1 MGTPVS
7 GSGAAG
13 PAASPAAPVAPA
25 RAPSSP
31 NPSQHRGPHMWDSHC
46 VHCRC
51 DAPIGPP
58 EVPMTA
64 PPRPIRWGMKCWG
77 TNDWGSA
84 CKRVRV
90 FSFADLPAGR
100 DLTEVPSI
108 LPNYPVIAALRARGG
123 YRAEVADLLVYAC
136 DLDAVGQ
143 LEPDPDAQQ
152 AAYRGAAI
160 YIRMAAE
167 MFLARC
173 ALRRR
178 SGKWGRPGGMVRDL
192 RSGSV
197 ARVKKR
203 ADRGELA
210 DSFQWIFDF
219 GNVSAHP
226 RVTEKRLAKIKEQF
240 PPVHGLVVRA
250 LSLFDSSARGLRWD
264 R

>member
-1 MGTPVS
+1 
-7 GSGAAG
+7 
-13 PAASPAAPVAPA
+13 
-25 RAPSSP
+25 
-31 NPSQHRGPHMWDSHC
+31 
-46 VHCRC
+46 
-51 DAPIGPP
+51 
-58 EVPMTA
+58 MTA